1 MTPRSPIA
9 QLELALAGLL
19 VATIA
24 YLWVSPDLSIKNV
37 RWVAPSA
44 QPIVFQSLL
53 EPVIPKKNGLPD
65 DSKALLIMQE
75 RPLFVLGRKPLP
87 PAPPEGQLAAPPEK
101 NIWDQAKL
109 LGIFEGAVKAVIFR
123 AEGKDHRLLLNQ
135 SFEGW
140 TLSDVQPKRIEL
152 RKAAQVRTL
161 ELQKADVASLGGKS
175 GQRTAPAKPL
185 PPRPVATAPTPIPA
199 ANPTASPAA
208 AKAAAGKPATNQPPE
223 EQAVFGGTV
232 KK

>member
-9 QLELALAGLL
+9 QVELALAGLL

-37 RWVAPSA
+37 RWVAPPA
-44 QPIVFQSLL
+44 QPIMFQSLL
-53 EPVIPKKNGLPD
+53 EPVIPKKNDLPD

-87 PAPPEGQLAAPPEK
+87 PAPAEGQLAAPPEK

-161 ELQKADVASLGGKS
+161 ELQKADVASLGKG
-175 GQRTAPAKPL
+175 GQRTVPAKPL
-185 PPRPVATAPTPIPA
+185 PPRPVAAVPTPTPA
-199 ANPTASPAA
+199 ANPTASL
-208 AKAAAGKPATNQPPE
+208 AAAGKPATNQPPM

>member
-9 QLELALAGLL
+9 QVELALAGLL

-53 EPVIPKKNGLPD
+53 EPVIPKKNDLPD

-161 ELQKADVASLGGKS
+161 ELQKADVASLGKS
-175 GQRTAPAKPL
+175 GQRTAPVPL
-185 PPRPVATAPTPIPA
+185 PPRPVAAPTPA
-199 ANPTASPAA
+199 ANSTASAN
-208 AKAAAGKPATNQPPE
+208 AAAGKPATNQPPA
-223 EQAVFGGTV
+223 EQAVFGGTA

>member
-9 QLELALAGLL
+9 QVELALAGLL

-37 RWVAPSA
+37 RWVAPPA
-44 QPIVFQSLL
+44 QPIMFQSLL
-53 EPVIPKKNGLPD
+53 EPVIPKKNDLPD

-87 PAPPEGQLAAPPEK
+87 PAPSEGQLAAPPEK

-161 ELQKADVASLGGKS
+161 ELQKADVASLGKS
-175 GQRTAPAKPL
+175 GQRTVPAKPL
-185 PPRPVATAPTPIPA
+185 PPRPVAAVPTPTPA
-199 ANPTASPAA
+199 ANPTASL
-208 AKAAAGKPATNQPPE
+208 AAAGKPATNQPPM